1 MTVEDPGGEVDSG
14 GEPASAVIAALRAQ
28 LARAEAERDEAR
40 AALNRQVRGR
50 RPYSRIRQGVVGFL
64 IVVFCL
70 LLPITFVIA
79 WAHKVALDTDGFE
92 SVVGSLADRPA
103 VTAAVGAA
111 VTNQIFTSLNPQ
123 QIVANA
129 LPPRASFLAGP
140 VTSAAKGYV
149 QQVVTAA
156 VQSRQFKTLWQQ
168 STRFAH
174 AQLLAVLEG
183 HSQAVKTTNGQV
195 VLDLVPLLN
204 ASLQNLAPFISG
216 VVGRPITLP
225 TVSSNE
231 LPASAC
237 QAIANAIHRPL
248 PATCGQIPLFP
259 ADRLTQARRAVR
271 LFNGA
276 LVLLLMLTP
285 LIAVV
290 ALWLSGR
297 RRRTLLQLTA
307 GGVLGLVVA
316 RRAVI
321 WLGDTLV
328 RNGQFGTKAAR
339 QAIISQVFHQYF
351 SISRWLIIALIVA
364 FALALVTG
372 PYAWARSLRI
382 RAYGLTRQARDLAA
396 AMVGKAREDAT
407 LDWIGS
413 HLDLLRIL
421 GVGVAVILLLAVS
434 VSLVRFVVI
443 AVLLA
448 GYELW
453 LLWLGRSAAA
463 ASAGVTAA
471 DGAASAPPGGHSAPL
486 G

>member
-1 MTVEDPGGEVDSG
+1 M
-14 GEPASAVIAALRAQ
+14 
-28 LARAEAERDEAR
+28 
-40 AALNRQVRGR
+40 
-50 RPYSRIRQGVVGFL
+50 
-64 IVVFCL
+64 
-70 LLPITFVIA
+70 
-79 WAHKVALDTDGFE
+79 
-92 SVVGSLADRPA
+92 
-103 VTAAVGAA
+103 
-111 VTNQIFTSLNPQ
+111 
-123 QIVANA
+123 
-129 LPPRASFLAGP
+129 
-140 VTSAAKGYV
+140 
-149 QQVVTAA
+149 
-156 VQSRQFKTLWQQ
+156 
-168 STRFAH
+168 
-174 AQLLAVLEG
+174 
-183 HSQAVKTTNGQV
+183 
-195 VLDLVPLLN
+195 
-204 ASLQNLAPFISG
+204 
-216 VVGRPITLP
+216 
-225 TVSSNE
+225 
-231 LPASAC
+231 
-237 QAIANAIHRPL
+237 
-248 PATCGQIPLFP
+248 
-259 ADRLTQARRAVR
+259 R

-434 VSLVRFVVI
+434 VSLVGFVVI